1 MAKGSING
9 VRKGKKG
16 DSVYY
21 KVSGSNNK
29 EKQGERQYVAKV
41 SNPKTTAQVEQRM
54 KLAPAVNFYRA
65 FRDEVLDH
73 SFQGVK
79 YGGRSHSEFMKL
91 AMKMQLSELPYLI
104 KGENQVVPASYIV
117 SKGGLP
123 DIGIVGTRAN
133 SFVPSLSLAP
143 MYDISASAT
152 FEEFIT
158 ALINANPMLQK
169 GDQLTMMQI
178 GHDGPR
184 FFSAVARL
192 VLDST
197 KYDPNANYLTV
208 LESVGLN
215 IDEDGFYIT
224 SLGSH
229 DLAGAALILSR
240 PNLSK
245 TNGSVSWLRSTTSF
259 YVVPSVLQD
268 WQREEQL
275 NAAIESYQSA
285 SANPTSDWFLND
297 GTLG

>member
-104 KGENQVVPASYIV
+104 KGENQVIPASYIV
-117 SKGGLP
+117 SKGGLRHWYCWHTCQL
-123 DIGIVGTRAN
+123 ICAKSFFGT
-133 SFVPSLSLAP
+133 
-143 MYDISASAT
+143 
-152 FEEFIT
+152 
-158 ALINANPMLQK
+158 
-169 GDQLTMMQI
+169 
-178 GHDGPR
+178 
-184 FFSAVARL
+184 
-192 VLDST
+192 
-197 KYDPNANYLTV
+197 
-208 LESVGLN
+208 
-215 IDEDGFYIT
+215 
-224 SLGSH
+224 
-229 DLAGAALILSR
+229 
-240 PNLSK
+240 
-245 TNGSVSWLRSTTSF
+245 
-259 YVVPSVLQD
+259 YV
-268 WQREEQL
+268 
-275 NAAIESYQSA
+275 
-285 SANPTSDWFLND
+285 
-297 GTLG
+297 

>member
-91 AMKMQLSELPYLI
+91 AMKKSLDELPYLI
-104 KGENQVVPASYIV
+104 KGENQVVPASYVV

-133 SFVPSLSLAP
+133 SFVPTLSLAP
-143 MYDISASAT
+143 MYDISADAT
-152 FEEFIT
+152 FEEFVT
-158 ALINANPMLQK
+158 AFLNANPMLQR

-178 GHDGPR
+178 GNDGPR
-184 FFSAVARL
+184 FFTAVARL

-197 KYDPNANYLTV
+197 KYEPNANYLTV
-208 LESVGLN
+208 LESVDLN
-215 IDEDGFYIT
+215 IDEDGFFIP
-224 SLGSH
+224 SISGH
-229 DLAGAALILSR
+229 DKAGAALILSR
-240 PNLSK
+240 PSLSK
-245 TNGSVSWLRSTTSF
+245 TNGSVSWLRSTTAF

-275 NAAIESYQSA
+275 NAAIESYQS
-285 SANPTSDWFLND
+285 SAVNPTSDWYLND

>member
-41 SNPKTTAQVEQRM
+41 SNPKSTAQVEQRM

-91 AMKMQLSELPYLI
+91 AMKKSLDELPYLI
-104 KGENQVVPASYIV
+104 KGENQVVPASYVV

-133 SFVPSLSLAP
+133 SFVPTLSLAP
-143 MYDISASAT
+143 MYDISADAT
-152 FEEFIT
+152 FEEFVT
-158 ALINANPMLQK
+158 AFLNANPMLQR

-184 FFSAVARL
+184 FFTAVARL

-197 KYDPNANYLTV
+197 KYEPNANYLTV
-208 LESVGLN
+208 LESVDLN
-215 IDEDGFYIT
+215 IDEDGFLIP
-224 SLGSH
+224 SISSH
-229 DLAGAALILSR
+229 DMAGAALILSR
-240 PNLSK
+240 PSLSK
-245 TNGSVSWLRSTTSF
+245 TNGSVSWLRSTTAF

-275 NAAIESYQSA
+275 NAAIESYQS
-285 SANPTSDWFLND
+285 SAVNPTSDWYLND

>member
-1 MAKGSING
+1 
-9 VRKGKKG
+9 
-16 DSVYY
+16 
-21 KVSGSNNK
+21 
-29 EKQGERQYVAKV
+29 
-41 SNPKTTAQVEQRM
+41 
-54 KLAPAVNFYRA
+54 
-65 FRDEVLDH
+65 
-73 SFQGVK
+73 
-79 YGGRSHSEFMKL
+79 
-91 AMKMQLSELPYLI
+91 
-104 KGENQVVPASYIV
+104 
-117 SKGGLP
+117 
-123 DIGIVGTRAN
+123 
-133 SFVPSLSLAP
+133 